1 MRSLT
6 GGGPPCSTWED
17 SVRVNIKFY
26 ACFSLGFLILY
37 VCLCACVCTC
47 VCTRVCMAVKGRGWC
62 WESSLVTLSI
72 TINSSSSIGDRLSHW
87 IWDRPIWV
95 DWLTCDSR
103 DPFVST
109 LSYRYLSAT
118 CLAFFIRSHVP
129 NPDPHASMEGIL
141 STESHTSQTPHPH
154 LDFFLPTEPYLYSS
168 PLDFLRFLPILF
180 SPK

>member
-37 VCLCACVCTC
+37 VCLYAHMCVHTC
-47 VCTRVCMAVKGRGWC
+47 VHGCEGQRLM
-62 WESSLVTLSI
+62 LVTLSI

-109 LSYRYLSAT
+109 LSHRYLSAT
-118 CLAFFIRSHVP
+118 CLAFVVRSHVP
-129 NPDPHASMEGIL
+129 NPDPHAIMEGIL
-141 STESHTSQTPHPH
+141 STESHTSQAPHPH
-154 LDFFLPTEPYLYSS
+154 LDFFYLLNHTSIHP
-168 PLDFLRFLPILF
+168 PLVFCGSYFVL
-180 SPK
+180 S